1 MSFFNYS
8 STLFSGMSA
17 TSGTSFNGLLGE
29 YNQIKNGTYGKLLKA
44 YYKKFNAD
52 GTEKSSSKN
61 QSTTNKVKTSS
72 DTLDTAKEL
81 NGAADA
87 ATSLQT
93 AAMKL
98 AAVKEGSASLYA
110 KKTLVDT
117 NEDGTTFTRTDYD
130 YDTLVKSVKSFVSAY
145 NDTLESVS
153 TIESASVTQ
162 KTKWLT
168 DLTGQNKEALSAVGI
183 SVDKDGRMSLD
194 ETTFRGKE
202 MTELQDFFEG
212 TNSFVGNL
220 ARKASSL
227 AGSAELQA
235 TRAASAYTA
244 TGSNYAAD
252 SMNSGTLF
260 DSLF

>member
-8 STLFSGMSA
+8 STLFSGMNS
-17 TSGTSFNGLLGE
+17 SGSSFSGLIGE

-44 YYKKFNAD
+44 YYKKYNAD
-52 GTEKSSSKN
+52 GSTKSD
-61 QSTTNKVKTSS
+61 TTDKITDKVKKSS
-72 DTLDTAKEL
+72 DTVDTAKEL
-81 NGAADA
+81 ETVKDS
-87 ATSLQT
+87 ATTLQD

-98 AAVKEGSASLYA
+98 AAVKTGSSSLYE
-110 KKTLVDT
+110 KKTIVDT
-117 NEDGTTFTRTDYD
+117 NEDGTTSTRTDYD

-227 AGSAELQA
+227 AGAAELQA